1 MREFAVVRRG
11 KVLVP
16 ADDIA
21 AEEMARL
28 PENKA
33 TLVTARVPRNP
44 RHHRLAWALAQK
56 LSEMVDGLHDRED
69 AMTYLKIKARHVDYL
84 TDPKT
89 GAVYLLPKSINFASL
104 DQTAFSRLWDRMTWV
119 VCNEIVPGLDEDAL
133 QREIL
138 DMVDNGITERARQAA

>member
-1 MREFAVVRRG
+1 MKEFAVIRRG

-16 ADDIA
+16 VDDLA

-33 TLVTARVPRNP
+33 ALVTARVPRNP

-56 LSEMVDGLHDRED
+56 LSEMVDGIHDRED
-69 AMTYLKIKARHVDYL
+69 AMTFLKIKARHVDYL
-84 TDPKT
+84 TDPT
-89 GAVYLLPKSINFASL
+89 NGNVYLVPRSINFASL
-104 DQTAFSRLWDRMTWV
+104 DQTAFSRLWDRMCWI
-119 VCNEIVPGLDEDAL
+119 VCNEIVPGLDSEAL

-138 DMVDNGITERARQAA
+138 EMVDGGLTERARAA